1 MNNEMDTKIE
11 RKRQRF
17 PRRKIVSGASILA
30 IAGCALYLFFRDNAA
45 SLTVER
51 SRITV
56 GSVEKGEFN
65 DYIQVIGQAVPA
77 RMVYLDAIEGGKVEE
92 RLYEEGAVVRQGDVI
107 LRLSNPLLNIGILQ
121 SEADLAYQEN
131 ELRNTRI
138 RMEQERLSLKQERI
152 GMWKEYLM
160 RKRRREQCRKL
171 MNEDLIAREE
181 YLRAN
186 EAFDAIHQQLATLDE
201 RIRQDSLFRLAQVSS
216 LDENIR
222 HMKQS
227 LVLIR
232 RRLENLKV
240 KAPID
245 GQVGNLDAQ
254 IGQSIAP
261 GEHIGQMITPDLK
274 IQAQIDEHYVE
285 RVVAGQPADFT
296 RDGNAYRLEVTKVYP
311 EVKAGQFRTDL
322 AFTSSRP
329 ENIRAGQTYHLNLQ
343 LGAPTQA
350 LLLPRGSFF
359 QRTGGRWIYVLDKS
373 GTFALRREIKTGR
386 QNPRYYEILSGLEEG
401 EEVIVSGYES
411 FGDYEKIKL
420 TF

>member
-1 MNNEMDTKIE
+1 
-11 RKRQRF
+11 
-17 PRRKIVSGASILA
+17 
-30 IAGCALYLFFRDNAA
+30 
-45 SLTVER
+45 
-51 SRITV
+51 
-56 GSVEKGEFN
+56 
-65 DYIQVIGQAVPA
+65 
-77 RMVYLDAIEGGKVEE
+77 
-92 RLYEEGAVVRQGDVI
+92 
-107 LRLSNPLLNIGILQ
+107 
-121 SEADLAYQEN
+121 
-131 ELRNTRI
+131 
-138 RMEQERLSLKQERI
+138 
-152 GMWKEYLM
+152 
-160 RKRRREQCRKL
+160 
-171 MNEDLIAREE
+171 
-181 YLRAN
+181 
-186 EAFDAIHQQLATLDE
+186 
-201 RIRQDSLFRLAQVSS
+201 
-216 LDENIR
+216 
-222 HMKQS
+222 MKQS

-401 EEVIVSGYES
+401 EKVIVSGYES